1 MVETITPVVHG
12 GRRSRWG
19 VVLALHVMGAVA
31 AAAAFGAALAG
42 VGSLL
47 GAPWGAAGV
56 GVVGGLAALYLAREA
71 LGVPVPVPQLR
82 RQVPDWWR
90 TFFSFGP
97 AAFLYGM
104 GLGIG
109 FLTFLAHGT
118 LVVVSAA
125 AVVSGRPL
133 LGAALLAPF
142 GLARGLSALVAGRVR
157 TAEEGTALV
166 GRLARSASWIGWR
179 IAHASVLSLV
189 LVAGVAAITRI
200 DGIGEPGGVA
210 AATLAVAFGAAGVS
224 KIARARAWRRALA
237 SYRLPVPIE
246 RSTVIGVPLLEL
258 GLVSLPLLGL
268 ASTAGAASLVLLGAF
283 SAAIVVGRV
292 RVGRRLDCGC
302 FGASARRDYRV
313 LLARNG
319 VLALV
324 AIVAWREGSDALVSG
339 SLGAPGG
346 ADLVPAALVAL
357 GLALA
362 AWVGVTAVATLRRG
376 ADR

>member
-1 MVETITPVVHG
+1 
-12 GRRSRWG
+12 
-19 VVLALHVMGAVA
+19 
-31 AAAAFGAALAG
+31 
-42 VGSLL
+42 
-47 GAPWGAAGV
+47 
-56 GVVGGLAALYLAREA
+56 
-71 LGVPVPVPQLR
+71 
-82 RQVPDWWR
+82 VPDWWR

-125 AVVSGRPL
+125 AVASGRPL

-157 TAEEGTALV
+157 TAEEGSALV
-166 GRLARSASWIGWR
+166 GRLSRSASWPGWR
-179 IAHASVLSLV
+179 IAHALVLAVV
-189 LVAGVAAITRI
+189 LVAGVAAITRL
-200 DGIGEPGGVA
+200 DGIGEAGSVA
-210 AATLAVAFGAAGVS
+210 AAALTVAFGAAGVS
-224 KIARARAWRRALA
+224 KLAGPRAWRRALA
-237 SYRLPVPIE
+237 SYRLPAPIE
-246 RSTVIGVPLLEL
+246 RAAVFGVPLLEL
-258 GLVSLPLLGL
+258 GLAALPLLGL
-268 ASTAGAASLVLLGAF
+268 ASTAGVVSFVVLGAF
-283 SAAIVVGRV
+283 SASILVGRI

-302 FGASARRDYRV
+302 FGTSATRDYRL
-313 LLARNG
+313 LLARNA

-324 AIVAWREGSDALVSG
+324 AMVARREGSDALVGG

-362 AWVGVTAVATLRRG
+362 MWVGVTAVATLRRG
-376 ADR
+376 ANR